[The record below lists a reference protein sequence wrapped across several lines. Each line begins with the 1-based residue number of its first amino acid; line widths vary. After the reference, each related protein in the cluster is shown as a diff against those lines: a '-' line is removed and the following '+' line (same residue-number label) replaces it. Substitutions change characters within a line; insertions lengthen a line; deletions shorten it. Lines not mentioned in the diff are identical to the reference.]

1 MSATIYLL
9 LQASQPATPGG
20 GAPAG
25 PGGLIASPMFLIL
38 LMLGV
43 FWFVMFRGNRKEKQ
57 KKEAM
62 LNAVAKNDRVL
73 TIGGIIGT
81 VVQVKGEELVI
92 KVDESTNTKIIV
104 IRSAV
109 RQVLDRDET
118 PAEVGK

>member
-1 MSATIYLL
+1 MIATIHLL
-9 LQASQPATPGG
+9 LQASQPAAPG

-57 KKEAM
+57 KKQAM
-62 LNAVAKNDRVL
+62 LDSVAKNDRVL

-81 VVQVKGEELVI
+81 VVQVKGEEVVI
-92 KVDESTNTKIIV
+92 KVDESTNTKVII